1 MPVPLHEIAE
11 FLLAN
16 PAPTR
21 RGSFFHVTLRGTLPA
36 MADTLRVKTEKL
48 ETGGVIATVLLESV
62 TDFDLTPLA
71 GDLRDSL
78 TIGKGKLGLDMSTV
92 ILLGS
97 AGLGLLINL
106 RKEAMAMKG
115 KFVMYGLSE
124 EMMGVLK
131 ATKLNTLLTIVKD
144 RKDAITA
151 LS

>member
-1 MPVPLHEIAE
+1 
-11 FLLAN
+11 
-16 PAPTR
+16 
-21 RGSFFHVTLRGTLPA
+21 